1 MVVRKLI
8 LLILGAVFA
17 LGCQRQIKGTR
28 SSISIQVPKSAN
40 AQGKTGGVGAM
51 AAMPS
56 DRKACYGV
64 VISGGGLDDKSAT
77 CGPKGSLFLGF
88 VEPGQV
94 ITADVEK
101 GKNRTVE
108 LFAYL
113 ESVGQSDPCQQF
125 SPSLSAQQAINTFKV
140 GKADYVDMTS
150 DTTEV
155 TIIASFP
162 GVGNHLAQELS
173 LPVSCTTT
181 SAGQG
186 LPGFSISAG
195 QSVATGTGYTL
206 KGGFGKPLA
215 GQTAAGTGF
224 KLISR

>member
-1 MVVRKLI
+1 MVVRRLI
-8 LLILGAVFA
+8 LLILSALFA

-108 LFAYL
+108 LFAFL
-113 ESVGQSDPCQQF
+113 ESVGQNDPCPQF
-125 SPSLSAQQAINTFKV
+125 APNLSAQQAVNTFKV
-140 GKADYVDMTS
+140 GKADFVDMTS

-173 LPVSCTTT
+173 LPVSCTAT
-181 SAGQG
+181 AGG
-186 LPGFSISAG
+186 TNPLGFSISAG
-195 QSVATGTGYTL
+195 RGLATGAGMKLLGRFGKPVAGQVATGSGM
-206 KGGFGKPLA
+206 
-215 GQTAAGTGF
+215 